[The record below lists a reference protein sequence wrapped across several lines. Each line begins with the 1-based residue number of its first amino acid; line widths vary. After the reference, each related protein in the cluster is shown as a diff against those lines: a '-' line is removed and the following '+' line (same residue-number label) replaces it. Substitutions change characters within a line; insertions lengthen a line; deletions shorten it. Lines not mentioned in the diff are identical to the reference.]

1 MPVKIPDKLPA
12 REILNNENIFV
23 MEEKRAF
30 AQDIRPL
37 RIAILN
43 LMPMKSVTETQ
54 LLRLLSNTPLQLEIV
69 LLHPESHTCKN
80 TSQEYLAN
88 FYQTFSD
95 IKNQWFDGMIITGA
109 PVERLEYEEFNYW
122 QELTEIMD
130 WTRHNV
136 FSTLHICVGAQAGLY
151 HHYGVPKYPLAEKMF
166 GVFAHTCN
174 RKNIPLLRGFDD
186 VFYVPH
192 SRHSAV
198 KRADIE
204 LVDDLEILAESP
216 EAGVYIVSSK
226 NGRLIFI
233 TGHPEYD
240 ALSLKAEYDRDIAK
254 GMKINLPRHYFPLDD
269 PTQPPL
275 VNCRSHANLLFTNWL
290 NYHVYQETPYDLDE
304 LK

>member
-30 AQDIRPL
+30 TQDIRPL

-69 LLHPESHTCKN
+69 LLYPESHRCKN

-95 IKNQWFDGMIITGA
+95 IKNQRFDGLIITGA
-109 PVERLEYEEFNYW
+109 PVEQLEYEELTYW

-130 WTRHNV
+130 WSRHNV

-151 HHYGVPKYPLAEKMF
+151 HHYGIPKYPLAEKMF
-166 GVFAHTCN
+166 GVFAHSCN

-192 SRHSAV
+192 SRHSTV
-198 KRADIE
+198 KREDIE
-204 LVDDLEILAESP
+204 EVEDLEILAESP

-226 NGRLIFI
+226 NGRLVFI

-240 ALSLKAEYDRDIAK
+240 ALTIKAEYDRDIAR
-254 GMKINLPRHYFPLDD
+254 GMKINLPQHYFPGDD
-269 PTQPPL
+269 PTKPPL
-275 VNCRSHANLLFTNWL
+275 VNWRSHANLLFTNWL
-290 NYHVYQETPYDLDE
+290 NYHVYQETPYDLNE